1 MINRFLL
8 LSCKLH
14 KILLIIFKKA
24 NKAMQNDIKLVID
37 FLEERFL
44 VISFTNIKVLANIQ
58 L

>member
-1 MINRFLL
+1 
-8 LSCKLH
+8 
-14 KILLIIFKKA
+14 
-24 NKAMQNDIKLVID
+24 MQNDIKLAID